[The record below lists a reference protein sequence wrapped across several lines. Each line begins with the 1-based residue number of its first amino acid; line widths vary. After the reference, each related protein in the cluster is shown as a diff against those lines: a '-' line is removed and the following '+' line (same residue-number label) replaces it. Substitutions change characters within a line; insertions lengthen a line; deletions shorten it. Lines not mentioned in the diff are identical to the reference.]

1 MPRSTKAI
9 SLVAGCTLAVGAAF
23 AAPAGA
29 SPPPSPALTGVP
41 SANTRSAGYAPASVL
56 SPELEQV
63 VVARGSNRLENPSAL
78 TSYYGYDNDVLNLA
92 GQPQMLPVPA
102 NPIEA
107 HKTEPDKNTYLVFP
121 DGLAAP
127 TPTTTTART
136 SSSRATRRSR
146 RRQLRQPRQPRRRRG
161 APDHAAGD
169 PGRLRQLAGDDRR
182 HHLGPVG
189 QAPAADDG
197 EPWRSDLRGNSGL
210 PVPVLD
216 VSGALGRG
224 GYEGIQDDSDG
235 NLWICEDIGGS
246 SKPGT
251 KAKQPNSYILRYV
264 PSHPGDL
271 VHGRLQPC
279 RC

>member
-121 DGLAAP
+121 DGLSGADPNYDYGTHFLFQGHEEEPAAP
-127 TPTTTTART
+127 ATSAASTSTPTRRT
-136 SSSRATRRSR
+136 GSRCWRPRTPSATRWRRST
-146 RRQLRQPRQPRRRRG
+146 
-161 APDHAAGD
+161 AP
-169 PGRLRQLAGDDRR
+169 
-182 HHLGPVG
+182 
-189 QAPAADDG
+189 
-197 EPWRSDLRGNSGL
+197 
-210 PVPVLD
+210 
-216 VSGALGRG
+216 
-224 GYEGIQDDSDG
+224 
-235 NLWICEDIGGS
+235 
-246 SKPGT
+246 PGT
-251 KAKQPNSYILRYV
+251 RG
-264 PSHPGDL
+264 PSA
-271 VHGRLQPC
+271 C
-279 RC
+279 C